1 MSAWSIVVGVSVFVS
16 VELLLSYFLGR
27 KKVDL

>member
-16 VELLLSYFLGR
+16 VELILSYFLDR